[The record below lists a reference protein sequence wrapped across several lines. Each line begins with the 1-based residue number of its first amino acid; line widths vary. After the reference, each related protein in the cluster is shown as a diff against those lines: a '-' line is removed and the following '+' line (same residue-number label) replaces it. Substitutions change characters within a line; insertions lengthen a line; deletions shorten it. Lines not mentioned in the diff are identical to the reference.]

1 MEAAQL
7 PLLYKFIQYSKFNKK
22 IVTTAFVVS
31 ILYNIVGIS
40 FAVQGIL
47 QPVVAAI
54 LMPSS
59 TISILLITFGLSNVK
74 AWQLKLK

>member
-1 MEAAQL
+1 
-7 PLLYKFIQYSKFNKK
+7 
-22 IVTTAFVVS
+22 
-31 ILYNIVGIS
+31 VGIS